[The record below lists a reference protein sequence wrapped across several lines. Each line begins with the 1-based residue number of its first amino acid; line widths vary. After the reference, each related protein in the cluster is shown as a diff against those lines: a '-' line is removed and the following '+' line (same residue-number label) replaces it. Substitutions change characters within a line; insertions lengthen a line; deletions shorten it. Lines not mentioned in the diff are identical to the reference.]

1 MKSAPQPVS
10 GAFAVRPPSPR
21 RVIGLLLAGLS
32 LVVGC
37 SRVHSRQWGY
47 PPRFGRRMDALKGS
61 GRVGKVRSPQVNLR
75 FEPDPVV
82 GGVRA
87 TRRPDG

>member
-1 MKSAPQPVS
+1 MKSPARLLP
-10 GAFAVRPPSPR
+10 
-21 RVIGLLLAGLS
+21 LLLAGLT

-47 PPRFGRRMDALKGS
+47 PPRLGRRLDPLKGS
-61 GRVGKVRSPQVNLR
+61 GRVTKGRNPQVNLR
-75 FEPDPVV
+75 FEPDPAA
-82 GGVRA
+82 GPRT